1 MATMS
6 EIKAALEAPW
16 LSVANGGTEEWTGTA
31 LDLIA
36 FGNSAFTPPADK
48 YTPWMEVS
56 VNPGRQDAT
65 DIGLYSNTGNP
76 TVTISAHTALGIG
89 EDMATQLL
97 DMAAAL
103 YSGRI
108 FTAGGSTLHAYSFSA
123 PVETPGPN
131 GWFRMSQQI
140 SFRSY

>member
-1 MATMS
+1 MATMQQIKS
-6 EIKAALEAPW
+6 ELESPW

-36 FGNSAFTPPADK
+36 FGNSGYTPPSDN
-48 YTPWMEVS
+48 YTSWMEVS
-56 VNPGRQDAT
+56 VNPGRQDAA
-65 DIGLYSNTGNP
+65 DISLFSNVGNP

-89 EDMATQLL
+89 DGAATQLL
-97 DMAAAL
+97 DLAAGIYRA
-103 YSGRI
+103 RI

-123 PVETPGPN
+123 PAETPGPS
-131 GWFRMSQQI
+131 GWFRMSSQI